1 MCGIC
6 GIVNFN
12 KKPVEEISIRK
23 MMLEIKHRGPD
34 DDGVYI
40 KDNIG
45 LGFNRLSIIDLTKS
59 GHQPMFDESGRYVII
74 FNGEIYNYIE
84 IRDELKSKG
93 YRFKSSGDSEVLLYS
108 YIEWGKDCLNRFNGM
123 FAFAIWDL
131 TEKKMFIVRDRFG
144 VKPFYYYLDNDTFI
158 FGSEICAILS
168 VMDKKIKQNDDTIFD
183 YIVFNRTDQTESTF
197 FENILKL
204 QHGSFIEI
212 ENNKFTK
219 GKWYNLTENLGKPF
233 ESPDEF
239 AELLSSS
246 IGLRLRS
253 DVPVGV
259 CLSGGLDSSAI
270 VSLLLKDFN
279 KKDINTFSAV
289 FNKEGHKY
297 DESGYINEYRN
308 LIENM
313 FFISPTSDS
322 LMGDIN
328 NFVRAHNE
336 PVTSTSHYAQFK
348 IMELAKANV
357 VVTLDGQ
364 GADEL
369 LAGYHY
375 FFGIYFK
382 ELLMKVKL
390 LKLSSEIF
398 NYTVTHRDLYGLKTF
413 LYFLAPSFLKTKMRV
428 IEKGYLEKEFYKNHS
443 GDNVVVDNIYG
454 SNSIYEALINHFEYK
469 LEHLLKWEDRNSMW
483 YSLEARVPFLDYR
496 LVERTLS
503 MDSSFKIRKGM
514 TKFLLRDSMKNIL
527 PEKIRM
533 RKDKIG
539 FNTPED
545 EWFRTPVFR
554 KMIYD
559 ILDSKSFASRGYVEV
574 KKAKELYSKHLNNK
588 VNISR
593 DIWKWINIELWF
605 KEFIDK

>member
-6 GIVNFN
+6 GKVNFN
-12 KKPVEEISIRK
+12 KKPMDEISIRK
-23 MMLEIKHRGPD
+23 MMFEIKHRGPD
-34 DDGVYI
+34 DDGIYI
-40 KDNIG
+40 NENIG
-45 LGFNRLSIIDLTKS
+45 FGFNRLSIIDLTQS

-84 IRDELKSKG
+84 IREELKLKG
-93 YRFKSSGDSEVLLYS
+93 YKFKSSGDAEVLLYS

-123 FAFAIWDL
+123 FAFAIL
-131 TEKKMFIVRDRFG
+131 NTTEKKIFIARDRFG
-144 VKPFYYYLDNDTFI
+144 VKPFYYYLNEETFV
-158 FGSEICAILS
+158 FGSEICAVLS
-168 VMDKKIKQNDDTIFD
+168 VVDEKIKQNDNAIFD
-183 YIVFNRTDQTESTF
+183 YMVYNRTDQTEETF
-197 FENILKL
+197 FKGIYKL
-204 QHGSFIEI
+204 QHGSYIEI
-212 ENNKFTK
+212 ENNKFK
-219 GKWYNLTENLGKPF
+219 KDKWYNLTDNLGKPF
-233 ESPDEF
+233 ESSSEF
-239 AELLSSS
+239 RDLLSSS

-270 VSLLLKDFN
+270 VSLLLKDF
-279 KKDINTFSAV
+279 KRKDINTFSAV
-289 FNKEGHKY
+289 YNKEGHKY
-297 DESGYINEYRN
+297 DESEYINEYRN
-308 LIENM
+308 QLENM
-313 FFISPTSDS
+313 FYISPTSDS
-322 LMGDIN
+322 LMKDIN

-348 IMELAKANV
+348 VMELAKSNV

-382 ELLMKVKL
+382 ELLKKIKL

-398 NYTVTHRDLYGLKTF
+398 NYTKTHKDFYGLKTF
-413 LYFLAPSFLKTKMRV
+413 LYFLAPSILKTKLRV
-428 IEKGYLEKEFYKNHS
+428 MEKGYLTKEFYRNYP
-443 GDNVVVDNIYG
+443 GNNIIVDNIYG
-454 SNSIYEALINHFEYK
+454 ANSIYEALINHFEYK

-503 MDSSFKIRKGM
+503 MDSSDKIRKGM

-545 EWFRTPVFR
+545 EWFRTPVFN
-554 KMIYD
+554 KLINT
-559 ILDSKSFASRGYVEV
+559 ILDSKSFAGRGYVDI
-574 KKAKELYSKHLNNK
+574 KKAKELYSHHLSNK
-588 VNISR
+588 INISR
-593 DIWKWINIELWF
+593 DIWKWINLELWF